1 MDGWALLVLAVLAFP
16 VMALV
21 AFVLALGHRGR
32 IRLLEEKVALLEAA
46 AARAGFAPLPE
57 ASSGSPFAPQP
68 VPQAPL
74 VPDVPSPDG
83 LAAPSQPQE
92 TGTPATPPPPMPPGA
107 PAAPPPWP
115 FGRTRAPW
123 QHAPAPE
130 PGASATPASDAD
142 ALPPP
147 PPAPPVPLKERL
159 AGFEEKVG
167 ARWAVWVGG
176 LALALGGVFLVRF
189 AVEQDLIGPAARV
202 GLGLL
207 LAAVLLAGGE
217 WLRRRDR
224 TDGFAGVPA
233 AHVPSVLTAAG
244 TMTAFGSIYAAYELY
259 HLISPQL
266 AFVLLA
272 ATGVA
277 TLLAA
282 LLHGP
287 ALAALGFVGAA
298 VTPFLISTDEP
309 NAWGVALLVAAVAA
323 SAMGVARVRRW
334 AWLALLATAGVV
346 AWGLTLLAFDV
357 PQAVNASGVLGLVLL
372 ALTAA
377 LLTPGLLWGPSGDGR
392 PDAVSSI
399 AAAGAVVLA
408 AAAAAAGEVAA
419 GPLAV
424 FVGASVSLIALAWR
438 ARALS
443 FAILSVALLAPGLL
457 MLWEFPPDAGSAVAP
472 PGPVAGAV
480 PEAARLPLGHFLA
493 YGFGMGALMLLAGLA
508 GAARAG
514 RAKVRVAWAVTGTL
528 GPVLLTIAAYARL
541 TDLDR
546 SLPFAAL
553 ALALAFAFTVAAERL
568 SRSERS
574 HGATVFAA
582 GAVTALALALTFA
595 LEKGWLTV
603 SLALAA
609 CGVAWISTLRPLPG
623 LRQFSAALALVV
635 LGRVIW
641 LPTIAGVDPGST
653 PIFNWLLWGYGVPM
667 LAFAGAAALLA
678 KGGDDW
684 SRRVHEC
691 LALVF
696 AVLLAT
702 LEVRHLAHGG
712 DIYAE
717 STRLFETGLLACIY
731 GAYAVGLA
739 RLAAVTGRW
748 LYRAFSDLVAV
759 LAAVCALNGLG
770 EHNPFA
776 TGESVGGPVFNDLLI
791 AYALPAVLALAFAAL
806 QPIGRPRVRLAARG
820 VAVVL
825 ALAYVTFEVSRLFQG
840 PILDPEA
847 ITSAEWYAYSAAWLV
862 FGMVLLAIGLWRG
875 SRTLRLAS
883 AAVMVATV
891 LKVFLSDMADLEGV
905 LRALSFIGLG
915 LVLVAMGWVYQRLL
929 ARGAAAKPE

>member
-1 MDGWALLVLAVLAFP
+1 MDEWALLVLVLLAFP

-21 AFVLALGHRGR
+21 GFVMAVGQRSR
-32 IRLLEEKVALLEAA
+32 IRLLEAKVAALEAT
-46 AARAGFAPLPE
+46 AARAGFAPASE
-57 ASSGSPFAPQP
+57 APAPFATPP
-68 VPQAPL
+68 EPGPFEAPL
-74 VPDVPSPDG
+74 VPEAPQPDR
-83 LAAPSQPQE
+83 
-92 TGTPATPPPPMPPGA
+92 PPPPPQEPAPPPP
-107 PAAPPPWP
+107 PASPAPPPWP
-115 FGRTRAPW
+115 FGGTRTPW
-123 QHAPAPE
+123 RHV
-130 PGASATPASDAD
+130 
-142 ALPPP
+142 P
-147 PPAPPVPLKERL
+147 PPAGAAPAGTGAASGSWGPLPPTAPPAALKERL

-207 LAAVLLAGGE
+207 LAAALLAGGE

-224 TDGFAGVPA
+224 SDGFAGVPA

-298 VTPFLISTDEP
+298 VTPLLISTDEP

-346 AWGLTLLAFDV
+346 AWGLTLLAFDI

-377 LLTPGLLWGPSGDGR
+377 LLAPGLLWGPAGDGR
-392 PDAVSSI
+392 PDWVSSL
-399 AAAGAVVLA
+399 AAAGALGITA
-408 AAAAAAGEVAA
+408 AAAASGEVAA
-419 GPLAV
+419 GPLGL
-424 FVGASVSLIALAWR
+424 FVGASLGLMGLAWR
-438 ARALS
+438 ARALA
-443 FAILSVALLAPGLL
+443 FATLAVALLAPAL
-457 MLWEFPPDAGSAVAP
+457 MMAWEFPPDPGSAVAP

-480 PEAARLPLGHFLA
+480 PDAARLPIGHFLV
-493 YGFGMGALMLLAGLA
+493 YGFGLGALMLVAGLA
-508 GAARAG
+508 GTARAG
-514 RAKVRVAWAVTGTL
+514 RARVRVAWALTGAL

-553 ALALAFAFTVAAERL
+553 ALGLAFAFTLAAERL

-609 CGVAWISTLRPLPG
+609 CGVAWISTQRPLPG

-635 LGRVIW
+635 LGRIIW
-641 LPTIAGVDPGST
+641 LPTIAGLDPGAT
-653 PIFNWLLWGYGVPM
+653 PIFNWLLWGYGVPA
-667 LAFAGAAALLA
+667 LSFAAAAFLLA

-712 DIYAE
+712 DIYAAG
-717 STRLFETGLLACIY
+717 TRLFETGLLASIY

-748 LYRAFSDLVAV
+748 LYRLFSHLVAA
-759 LAAVCALNGLG
+759 LAAVCALNGIV
-770 EHNPFA
+770 EHNPFV
-776 TGESVGGPVFNDLLI
+776 TGESVGGPLFNDLLV
-791 AYALPAVLALAFAAL
+791 AYAIPAVLALVFAAL
-806 QPIGRPRVRLAARG
+806 QPPERVRLRLAARA

-825 ALAYVTFEVSRLFQG
+825 ALAYVTLEVSRLFQG
-840 PILDPEA
+840 PVLDPEA
-847 ITSAEWYAYSAAWLV
+847 ISSAEWYAYSAAWLV
-862 FGMVLLAIGLWRG
+862 FGMALLALGLWRG

-929 ARGAAAKPE
+929 ARGAVAKAE